1 MPRKKKEELREEV
14 VNQKF
19 LELEKKSE
27 VVELEKFCANATL
40 DNLDDLMIQ
49 KEQELIAKIED
60 YRKLTV
66 VERRNEYGEIVEVIR
81 KDYNPYLV
89 STYFFKSINPLSNVE
104 PMYSSEKLAAVWGI
118 YMNMI
123 ELVNIH
129 IGPFQPTLSHFAK
142 FAGIST
148 YTLKSYRNSQDL
160 QMQTIANKIFD
171 ETFDSNVL
179 LAQNKILSNRSTELR
194 VKVENEVQ
202 EKPQVKVNLNVNQE
216 VDLGQISAR
225 LNEMT
230 NFSRTKRK
238 MNEVEVENYGEEN

>member
-1 MPRKKKEELREEV
+1 MPRKKKEELREQV
-14 VNQKF
+14 VDEKY
-19 LELEKKSE
+19 LELDKKNE
-27 VVELEKFCANATL
+27 VIELEKFCVNATL
-40 DNLDDLMIQ
+40 DNLEELTYQ
-49 KEQELIAKIED
+49 KEQEMISKIEN
-60 YRKLTV
+60 YRKMMV
-66 VERRNEYGEIVEVIR
+66 VEIKNDDGEVIDTIH

-89 STYFFKSINPLSNVE
+89 STYFFKSINPLSNIE

-118 YMNMI
+118 YMNLI

-148 YTLKSYRNSQDL
+148 YTLKAYKNSPDL

-202 EKPQVKVNLNVNQE
+202 EKPQVKVNVNVNQE

-225 LNEMT
+225 LDEIS
-230 NFSRTKRK
+230 NFSRTKNK
-238 MNEVEVENYGEEN
+238 MNQVEVENYGEEN

>member
-1 MPRKKKEELREEV
+1 MPRKKKEELRDEIV
-14 VNQKF
+14 DQKF
-19 LELEKKSE
+19 LELEKKNE
-27 VVELEKFCANATL
+27 VIELEKFCANATL
-40 DNLDDLMIQ
+40 DNLDDLMMQ
-49 KEQELIAKIED
+49 KEQELISKIED

-104 PMYSSEKLAAVWGI
+104 PLYSSEKLAAVWGI
-118 YMNMI
+118 YMNLI

-148 YTLKSYRNSQDL
+148 YTLKSYRNSADI

-225 LNEMT
+225 LDEIS
-230 NFSRTKRK
+230 NFSRTKSK
-238 MNEVEVENYGEEN
+238 MKQAEVDNYGEEN

>member
-1 MPRKKKEELREEV
+1 MPRKKREELRDEV

-27 VVELEKFCANATL
+27 VIDLEKFCVNATL
-40 DNLDDLMIQ
+40 DNLEDLMLQ
-49 KEQELIAKIED
+49 KEQELISKIEN
-60 YRKLTV
+60 YQKMMI
-66 VERRNEYGEIVEVIR
+66 VEIKNDYGEVIDTIH

-89 STYFFKSINPLSNVE
+89 STYFFKSINPLSNIE
-104 PMYSSEKLAAVWGI
+104 PQYSSEKLAVVWNI

-123 ELVNIH
+123 ELVNIN

-148 YTLKSYRNSQDL
+148 YTLKSYRNSPDL

-179 LAQNKILSNRSTELR
+179 LAQNKMLSNRSTELR

-216 VDLGQISAR
+216 VDLNQITAR
-225 LNEMT
+225 LNEIS
-230 NFSRTKRK
+230 NFSKAK
-238 MNEVEVENYGEEN
+238 NKINQVEVENYGEEN